1 MRERSARIG
10 NEGEAR
16 AALDVHARALGCRRS
31 GSDGEF
37 DGWNWHQGV
46 TRVAW
51 YRPFTTTIYMID
63 VAYHGANYREH
74 ENAQV
79 LWRTGK
85 SWAPDT
91 CLYPSCVTSGQVVLA
106 MTYYP
111 VAVKSSDEIP
121 QDALS
126 LAPDQLLANFRRT
139 AALPDGEVE
148 VIDLG
153 DHIPRLAGLR

>member
-1 MRERSARIG
+1 MVYIG
-10 NEGEAR
+10 SEDEAE
-16 AALDVHARALGCRRS
+16 AALDVHTRALDCMPS
-31 GSDGEF
+31 GSAGEF
-37 DGWNWHQGV
+37 GDWKWHRGA

-51 YRPFTTTIYMID
+51 YRPFTAAIYKIE
-63 VAYHGANYREH
+63 VAYHGVNCTEH

-79 LWRTGK
+79 LRRTGK
-85 SWAPDT
+85 LWAPDT
-91 CLYPSCVTSGQVVLA
+91 CLYSFGGAPGQVVLA

-111 VAVKSSDEIP
+111 VAVRSSHEIP

-139 AALPDGEVE
+139 AALPYGDVK

-153 DHIPRLAGLR
+153 DHIPGLAGLR